1 MKKIDTR
8 FAERIRAKRKAK
20 ALRQYQL
27 ANLVGIDPVYIS
39 QIETGRKVPT
49 VPIAKR
55 LAIELEDNVE
65 EYIRWAALHRAQGDA
80 RKYFEPPSPRY
91 PNLRGLI
98 LSKCKN
104 RKETEQQLG
113 TQEFGF
119 QERLIVHT
127 LVIRS
132 LETVFIDTEL
142 KKSSNNELT
151 QLKEEL
157 LTSDMEPEAS
167 AEFLQ
172 KYGDITGSSEDTHAL
187 IEEKLKREYNL
198 PGRHLLTML
207 FTTAID
213 SWEFDHSRME
223 LSVNSSIPVFE
234 STYAYLDKSAEPPP
248 VNRGLGAKLREC
260 RKSRDLSISALAKD
274 VGVVS
279 RSLEKLEGD
288 KTEVDLEVLGKIL
301 ARLKVAPG
309 IEPEGLSLDS
319 LDHQYFNCFSTLSRK
334 AQLEVDDF
342 MSFKL
347 QQEKALKKT
356 RDKLKATTRS
366 GAKKTV
372 KKK

>member
-8 FAERIRAKRKAK
+8 FAERIRTKRKAK

-55 LAIELEDNVE
+55 LAIELEDDVE

-98 LSKCKN
+98 LSKCRN
-104 RKETEQQLG
+104 RKETERELG

-127 LVIRS
+127 LVIRT
-132 LETVFIDTEL
+132 LEIVFIDSEL
-142 KKSSNNELT
+142 RKSLIDEVT

-157 LTSDMEPEAS
+157 LASDMEADAS

-172 KYGDITGSSEDTHAL
+172 KYGDITGNSEDTHTL
-187 IEEKLKREYNL
+187 IEDKLKREYNL

-207 FTTAID
+207 FNAAID
-213 SWEFDHSRME
+213 SWEFDCSRME
-223 LSVNSSIPVFE
+223 LSVDSSIPAFQ
-234 STYAYLDKSAEPPP
+234 STYAYLDKSAAPPP
-248 VNRGLGAKLREC
+248 VNNGLGAKLRQC
-260 RKSRDLSISALAKD
+260 RKSRDMSIAALAKE
-274 VGVVS
+274 VGVVN
-279 RSLEKLEGD
+279 RSLEKLESD

-301 ARLKVAPG
+301 ARLNVAPG
-309 IEPEGLSLDS
+309 LESEGLSLDS
-319 LDHQYFNCFSTLSRK
+319 LDHQYFNCFSTLSSK
-334 AQLEVDDF
+334 AQREVDDF
-342 MSFKL
+342 LSFKL
-347 QQEKALKKT
+347 QQEQAQKKT
-356 RDKLKATTRS
+356 RAKAKTTARS
-366 GAKKTV
+366 GSKKTV

>member
-1 MKKIDTR
+1 MKRIDTR

-98 LSKCKN
+98 LSKCTN
-104 RKETEQQLG
+104 RKETERELG

-127 LVIRS
+127 LVIRT
-132 LETVFIDTEL
+132 LETVFIDSEL
-142 KKSSNNELT
+142 KKST
-151 QLKEEL
+151 DRDVAQLKDEL
-157 LTSDMEPEAS
+157 LASDMEPDSS
-167 AEFLQ
+167 AEFLE
-172 KYGDITGSSEDTHAL
+172 KYGEITGNTEDMHAL

-207 FTTAID
+207 FNASVE
-213 SWEFDHSRME
+213 SWEFNHSRME
-223 LSVNSSIPVFE
+223 LSVSSAIPAFE
-234 STYAYLDKSAEPPP
+234 GTFAYLDKSAAPPP
-248 VNRGLGAKLREC
+248 VNKGLGAKLREC
-260 RKSRDLSISALAKD
+260 RKSRDISISTLAKE

-279 RSLEKLEGD
+279 RSLEKLEND

-301 ARLKVAPG
+301 ARLNVAPG
-309 IEPEGLSLDS
+309 IEPEGFSLDS
-319 LDHQYFNCFSTLSRK
+319 LDHQYFNCFSTLSK
-334 AQLEVDDF
+334 KSQKEVDDF
-342 MSFKL
+342 LSFKL
-347 QQEKALKKT
+347 QQEQAQKKT
-356 RDKLKATTRS
+356 R
-366 GAKKTV
+366 AKTSQKIGVKTQ
-372 KKK
+372 KK

>member
-1 MKKIDTR
+1 MKRIDPR

-104 RKETEQQLG
+104 RKETERELG

-127 LVIRS
+127 LVIRT
-132 LETVFIDTEL
+132 LETIFIDSEL
-142 KKSSNNELT
+142 KKSIDSEVF

-157 LTSDMEPEAS
+157 LSSDMEPESS

-172 KYGDITGSSEDTHAL
+172 KYGDITGETEDTHSL

-207 FTTAID
+207 FNTAVD
-213 SWEFDHSRME
+213 SWQFDHSRME
-223 LSVNSSIPVFE
+223 LTVASAIPIFE
-234 STYAYLDKSAEPPP
+234 STYAYLDKSSAPPP
-248 VNRGLGAKLREC
+248 VNQGLGAKLREC
-260 RKSRDLSISALAKD
+260 RKSRDISISALAKE

-288 KTEVDLEVLGKIL
+288 KTDVDLEVLGKIL

-309 IEPEGLSLDS
+309 IEPDGFSLDS

-334 AQLEVDDF
+334 AQKEVDDF
-342 MSFKL
+342 LSFKL
-347 QQEKALKKT
+347 QQEQAQKKT
-356 RDKLKATTRS
+356 KAKAKTTARTGKS
-366 GAKKTV
+366 SAKK
-372 KKK
+372 K

>member
-1 MKKIDTR
+1 MKRIDTR

-20 ALRQYQL
+20 SLRQYQL

-49 VPIAKR
+49 VPIAKK
-55 LAIELEDNVE
+55 LAIELDDNVE

-98 LSKCKN
+98 LSRCGN
-104 RKETEQQLG
+104 RKNTERDLG

-127 LVIRS
+127 LVIKS
-132 LETVFIDTEL
+132 LETVFIDSEL
-142 KKSSNNELT
+142 KKSGNNEIT

-157 LTSDMEPEAS
+157 LASDMEAEAS
-167 AEFLQ
+167 TEFLE
-172 KYGDITGSSEDTHAL
+172 KYGEITGSSEDTHAL

-207 FTTAID
+207 FNTAID
-213 SWEFDHSRME
+213 SWTFDNSKME
-223 LSVNSSIPVFE
+223 LTVKSSIPAFE
-234 STYAYLDKSAEPPP
+234 STFAYLDKSVAPPP
-248 VNRGLGAKLREC
+248 VNQGLGAKLREC
-260 RKSRDLSISALAKD
+260 RKSRDISISVLAKGA
-274 VGVVS
+274 GVVS
-279 RSLEKLEGD
+279 RSLEKLEND

-301 ARLKVAPG
+301 ARLNVAPG
-309 IEPEGLSLDS
+309 LEPEGFSLDS

-334 AQLEVDDF
+334 AQKEVDDF
-342 MSFKL
+342 LSFKL
-347 QQEKALKKT
+347 QQEQAQVKAKT
-356 RDKLKATTRS
+356 KTTAKS
-366 GAKKTV
+366 GTRKTAKK
-372 KKK
+372 K